1 MTDID
6 INFIPQDKLTEVEK
20 TEIRVLLALAF
31 KDDPVTDLEWAKPHF
46 NFIARRQG
54 GTLVSYTGLVWRRIL
69 VGGQAVTVGG
79 IGGVATHPDHR
90 GQGYARQL
98 LKTAADYMRQ
108 DGRYEF
114 ALLFCYDAK
123 VSYYTGLGYELINN
137 EPFYILSR
145 GKRLKYTDNRL
156 MMPLTHRAWPSG
168 EVDLLGPPW

>member
-6 INFIPQDKLTEVEK
+6 ISFIPQDKLTEVEK

-54 GTLVSYTGLVWRRIL
+54 SIVSYTGLLWRRVL

-79 IGGVATHPDHR
+79 IGGVATRPGQR
-90 GQGYARQL
+90 GQGYARRL
-98 LKTAADYMRQ
+98 LEAATDYMRQ

-114 ALLFCYDAK
+114 VLLFCYDK
-123 VSYYTGLGYELINN
+123 RISYYTGLGYELIGN
-137 EPFYILSR
+137 EPFYILSK
-145 GKRLKYTDNRL
+145 GKRLKFTINRL
-156 MMPLTHRAWPSG
+156 ILPLTSRAWPSG